1 MCLRYQQN
9 KYSSG
14 WSFDSQLRETI
25 FWIWRVHKWWKWR
38 NSNINERYELSKKI
52 NEGEKYKASMLRKE
66 TCKEFS
72 ENYQTSRKW
81 LKLLQRRLERYELS
95 RMYQKA
101 ISTCDTRFRKKNDR
115 RRNTRNIKQ
124 NFISAPSSSI
134 SRSECRHD
142 WSSCWCRILIQR
154 RTFKKISTS
163 RSQFTK
169 QPRWYVIEMSKLQ
182 NCFGCRLGNNVP
194 SDASSNI
201 RYGFSYIPVGRRS
214 F

>member
-1 MCLRYQQN
+1 MPFRCL
-9 KYSSG
+9 
-14 WSFDSQLRETI
+14 WSLFGRQVTI
-25 FWIWRVHKWWKWR
+25 I
-38 NSNINERYELSKKI
+38 NIRKECVYGINRINTVQDDHLIHNCEKQFFEYEECINDGNEEIPISTNDMNCLKKSTK
-52 NEGEKYKASMLRKE
+52 EKKYKASMLRKE

-142 WSSCWCRILIQR
+142 
-154 RTFKKISTS
+154 
-163 RSQFTK
+163 
-169 QPRWYVIEMSKLQ
+169 
-182 NCFGCRLGNNVP
+182 
-194 SDASSNI
+194 
-201 RYGFSYIPVGRRS
+201 
-214 F
+214 